1 MFKITSKLLLIFL
14 LLCFGYSAYN
24 QNNWEQVILS
34 DSIDIKSLYFYEED
48 IYLATRD
55 GIYYSNDNFQSI
67 DCIGLEEHSIAKI
80 IYTSNNELTA
90 FTSGGE
96 ICKYLGNNNWNIYQ
110 GFILK
115 ATCVFESSFES
126 LFYGAWGNI
135 FKSQDFGVTWDT
147 VWSGYNTEVIND
159 MEETSDGLLFAGST
173 SWGGSYPGGI
183 YRSDNQGETWNQV
196 GLGFL
201 IVNSIEKNSEN
212 KLFAG
217 VYGFN
222 GGVYKAI
229 DTFGTSWVNIYNTN
243 ALVND
248 MKINFYNTIFI
259 GCAMEGYPGGVYCSY
274 DDGETWEDITG
285 DLPFRTINR
294 VNISYNSHV
303 YVYNNTSNLLYRTI
317 NPITYNNENLDV
329 NTFIVYPS
337 PIKNSLRF
345 SLSVGGQFDISIN
358 DLNGREVFQ
367 CNKVIEPNQT
377 ETVNISNISPGIYFV
392 TISNYEF
399 TYSTKFIKN

>member
-1 MFKITSKLLLIFL
+1 MFKMTSKLFLIFL
-14 LLCFGYSAYN
+14 LLCFGNSAYN

-48 IYLATRD
+48 IYLATHN
-55 GIYYSNDNFQSI
+55 GVYYSNNNFQSI
-67 DCIGLEEHSIAKI
+67 NYIGLEEHSITQI
-80 IYTSNNELTA
+80 IYTSNNELIA
-90 FTSGGE
+90 FAAGGE

-110 GFILK
+110 GFTLK

-126 LFYGAWGNI
+126 LFYGAWGNM

-147 VWSGYNTEVIND
+147 VWSGYNTEVITD
-159 MEETSDGLLFAGST
+159 IEETSEGLLFAGST
-173 SWGGSYPGGI
+173 SWGGTDPGGI

-201 IVNSIEKNSEN
+201 IVNSIEKNSDN

-229 DTFGTSWVNIYNTN
+229 DTLGTSWVNIYNTN

-248 MKINFYNTIFI
+248 MKINYCNTIFI

-274 DDGETWEDITG
+274 NDGETWADITG
-285 DLPFRTINR
+285 DLPFRHIDK
-294 VNISYNSHV
+294 VYISYNSHV
-303 YVYNNTSNLLYRTI
+303 YIIKYSSNLLYRTI
-317 NPITYNNENLDV
+317 NPITEVPKLDFV
-329 NTFIVYPS
+329 DKFSIYPNPS
-337 PIKNSLRF
+337 VSELIISLPDTESYDIK
-345 SLSVGGQFDISIN
+345 VTDI
-358 DLNGREVFQ
+358 NGRQVINYKTLGNV
-367 CNKVIEPNQT
+367 NKVKIDE
-377 ETVNISNISPGIYFV
+377 IKRLKPGIYNI
-392 TISNYEF
+392 TIINSKYL
-399 TYSTKFIKN
+399 YSTIFIKL